1 MHAIEGT
8 SNVPAFLTKL
18 WRLVDDRQ
26 TDDLICWTENGRS
39 FIIQNQARFSRE
51 LLPQYYK
58 HNNMAS
64 FVRQLNMYGFH
75 KVTSADSGGLRV
87 EKDEMEFAHPA
98 FQQGREDLI
107 ENIKRKQRRL
117 ASDGMDLSQIPTSR
131 LGVED
136 NKKMGK
142 LLNDVRD
149 MKRDHDTMSTKLL
162 SLKRENEALWREY
175 ASMRQKFSKQQQ
187 IIEKLIHFLVAMVKS
202 PSKPIIPKRK
212 FGHLA
217 LEGVDDAASINAI
230 PQLAQNIELLDGLAS
245 STMGGAQIHEV
256 TDLIDSND
264 PSVIPEIFSPDS
276 GNPGLEMEEIPIS
289 ESEMTVS
296 SAGQDINEPSTI
308 LLVDGEPFIDNYAS
322 HPSTSIPIRATSI
335 RSPSGSSLIPETQN
349 SKISAFNKLLDEE
362 PLSPELLNTVDP
374 SDVTQ
379 SFKYAVS
386 PVSNVTPSP
395 TIITTS
401 STGTRVISAPGKA
414 PGSGKSIQKSQGRGK
429 LKTIKTSSGAS
440 AFQPS
445 VSTAQQSSLSV
456 VAQPSRSS
464 ITQPSVYNKVL
475 PDISGKTD
483 LVQYN
488 TGSLTATNSTSNTQE
503 NENDGQLEGSRWLT
517 RVLPDIS
524 GKTDLVQYNT
534 GSLTAT
540 NSTSNTQ
547 ENENDGQLEGS
558 QWLTRNDIQT
568 HMDEMQNSIESLQ
581 EIIATGGFNV
591 DPSMLL
597 SMFGS
602 DVTLPE
608 LDSMGTSTGNE
619 VSLYNPS
626 LLDLADM
633 ADDPEDDPMK
643 FLNRSSVA
651 STSSASAAVS
661 PSSFCSPAK
670 SKLGSS
676 NVPLAVSIKEEKV
689 CDELSTP
696 KILSPVQS
704 PIYRGKKR
712 RN

>member
-107 ENIKRKQRRL
+107 ENIKRKQQRRL

-464 ITQPSVYNKVL
+464 ITQPSVYNK
-475 PDISGKTD
+475 
-483 LVQYN
+483 
-488 TGSLTATNSTSNTQE
+488 
-503 NENDGQLEGSRWLT
+503 
-517 RVLPDIS
+517 
-524 GKTDLVQYNT
+524 
-534 GSLTAT
+534 
-540 NSTSNTQ
+540 
-547 ENENDGQLEGS
+547 
-558 QWLTRNDIQT
+558 NDIQT

>member
-26 TDDLICWTENGRS
+26 TNDLICWTENGRS
-39 FIIQNQARFSRE
+39 FIIQNQARFARE

-75 KVTSADSGGLRV
+75 KVASADSGGLRV

-107 ENIKRKQRRL
+107 ENIRRKQQRRL

-131 LGVED
+131 VGLED
-136 NKKMGK
+136 NKKLGK

-217 LEGVDDAASINAI
+217 LEGIEEAASLNTI
-230 PQLAQNIELLDGLAS
+230 PQLSQNVEVLDGLS
-245 STMGGAQIHEV
+245 SGTMGGAQIHEV
-256 TDLIDSND
+256 TDLIDSDN
-264 PSVIPEIFSPDS
+264 PSAIPEIFTPDPA
-276 GNPGLEMEEIPIS
+276 NTALEMEEIPVN
-289 ESEMTVS
+289 ESD
-296 SAGQDINEPSTI
+296 GTI
-308 LLVDGEPFIDNYAS
+308 LLVDGEPFLEAS
-322 HPSTSIPIRATSI
+322 DLSLPSTSVPIKATNV
-335 RSPSGSSLIPETQN
+335 RSPSGSNLWPEIQN
-349 SKISAFNKLLDEE
+349 SKLLDEA

-379 SFKYAVS
+379 SFKYAAAPPGS
-386 PVSNVTPSP
+386 TVTQNP
-395 TIITTS
+395 TILTTS
-401 STGTRVISAPGKA
+401 SAGTRLVSGPGKVQIA
-414 PGSGKSIQKSQGRGK
+414 GKAIKKSPGRGK
-429 LKTIKTSSGAS
+429 LKAMKISDSKSTT
-440 AFQPS
+440 QPS
-445 VSTAQQSSLSV
+445 VSTVAQPSLSF
-456 VAQPSRSS
+456 VAQPSRNS
-464 ITQPSVYNKVL
+464 ITQPNMSVAVPDKNFNKVF
-475 PDISGKTD
+475 PDISAITD
-483 LVQYN
+483 LAQYSK
-488 TGSLTATNSTSNTQE
+488 GSLTGRNNTTNTLE
-503 NENDGQLEGSRWLT
+503 NEIIGEQADEDQWLT

-524 GKTDLVQYNT
+524 AITDLAQYSKD
-534 GSLTAT
+534 SLTARNNT
-540 NSTSNTQ
+540 TSTV
-547 ENENDGQLEGS
+547 ENEIVDEQPDENH
-558 QWLTRNDIQT
+558 WLTRGDLQT
-568 HMDEMQNSIESLQ
+568 HMDDMQNSIESLQ
-581 EIIATGGFNV
+581 EIMSAGTFNL
-591 DPSMLL
+591 DPTVLL

-602 DVTLPE
+602 DDTLPE
-608 LDSMGTSTGNE
+608 LDSMAAATGNE
-619 VSLYNPS
+619 ISLYNPS
-626 LLDLADM
+626 LLDLAEM

-651 STSSASAAVS
+651 STSSSSAAMT
-661 PSSFCSPAK
+661 PSSYSSSAK
-670 SKLGSS
+670 SKSGSS
-676 NVPLAVSIKEEKV
+676 KVPLAVSIKEEKV

-696 KILSPVQS
+696 KILTPVQS
-704 PIYRGKKR
+704 PIFCGKKR
-712 RN
+712 RK